1 MLIQVNHDNH
11 IQGSAGLTQ
20 AICAIIEG
28 QLARFGEQIT
38 RVEVQLS
45 DETSLRRPAR
55 SSCSA
60 NNTPYFSPGD

>member
-20 AICAIIEG
+20 AIRAIIEG

-45 DETSLRRPAR
+45 DEAGAAKLVVGPRLGG
-55 SSCSA
+55 SA
-60 NNTPYFSPGD
+60 LILC

>member
-45 DETSLRRPAR
+45 DETSLRTPAR
-55 SSCSA
+55 SSRSA